1 MSKQAEWTGER
12 METFV
17 LNELTIEHLHR
28 YALALEF
35 ADGKKVLDIAC
46 GEGYGSN
53 LLATKATHV
62 SGMDIDKSTIEK
74 AKAKYDKKNISFTVS
89 AAEKISA
96 NDNEFD
102 LVACFETLEHL
113 SDHTSMLKEIK
124 RVLKPGGLLIISTPD
139 KKLYA
144 DQRGYKNPFHA
155 KELYYDDFDALLQ
168 SVFNHVKTYKQQTTH
183 SSLINSAKSTG
194 LDIYT
199 GDFDKI
205 EKNKTAPALYLI
217 ALASD
222 AELPPLPNSLF
233 AGNSIVEQML
243 TEKEKMVKTTFT
255 YKLGHFLLFPLK
267 LIRKLIKK

>member
-1 MSKQAEWTGER
+1 MNKQAGWTGER

-53 LLATKATHV
+53 LLATKAIHV
-62 SGMDIDKSTIEK
+62 SGMDIDKASIEK
-74 AKAKYDKKNISFTVS
+74 AKAKYDKKNISFLVS
-89 AAEKISA
+89 DAEKISA

-113 SDHTSMLKEIK
+113 ADHASMLKEIK

-139 KKLYA
+139 KKTYA
-144 DQRGYKNPFHA
+144 DQRGYKNPFHV
-155 KELYYDDFDALLQ
+155 KELYYDEFDNLLR
-168 SVFNHVKTYKQQTTH
+168 SVFGHVKIYNQQTTH
-183 SSLINSAKSTG
+183 SSLVNSAKSTG

-199 GDFDKI
+199 GDFDK
-205 EKNKTAPALYLI
+205 
-217 ALASD
+217 D
-222 AELPPLPNSLF
+222 
-233 AGNSIVEQML
+233 
-243 TEKEKMVKTTFT
+243 
-255 YKLGHFLLFPLK
+255 
-267 LIRKLIKK
+267 RKSVV